1 MKFVLNVEN
10 VLEYLK
16 QQQVCS
22 SDQCL
27 VEPVKSKEYKNV
39 VVNREY
45 SNVIHLTVKTSGNNF
60 YIVKQENF
68 KADADIYF
76 GAKYEY
82 LLHQLIANFSELK
95 PIQTLIPELIKFD
108 SENSIIVTRYL
119 SNQIGLDQFYQ
130 HHNNYSTQIAALVG
144 NHLARLHR
152 LTFNKPEYQ
161 EFLVKHTGNEN
172 LGNTP
177 YLLRS
182 LERVGPGLFG
192 NICNDGIEFY
202 KLYQRF
208 PSLHQAVAELYSN
221 YQSSCLIHGNL
232 RLNKYILDNQDSV
245 TNLTQV
251 KLTDWE
257 NLNWGDPAFDLGVL
271 IAQYLKLWL
280 DSIYVD
286 SETDLKLAL
295 SLATCPLE
303 RLQPSLGELLQGYLA
318 EFPAILKKRPDF
330 VNRVTQFAGLHLI
343 KSIQHNFEQR
353 RPFGNGDIC
362 TLQVAKSLLCQPE
375 QSISTVFGIT
385 EAKVTAA
392 V

>member
-1 MKFVLNVEN
+1 MKFVLSVEN

-22 SDQCL
+22 SDQFL
-27 VEPVKSKEYKNV
+27 IEPVKSKEYKNV

-45 SNVIHLTVKTSGNNF
+45 SNVIQLTVKTSGDNT
-60 YIVKQENF
+60 YIVKQERF
-68 KADADIYF
+68 IADAETYF

-95 PIQTLIPELIKFD
+95 SIQSLIPELVDFD
-108 SENSIIVTRYL
+108 SENSIIAIRYL
-119 SNQIGLDQFYQ
+119 SNQLALDEFYQ
-130 HHNNYSTQIAALVG
+130 YNDSYPTKIAALLG
-144 NHLARLHR
+144 NHLARFHR

-161 EFLVKHTGNEN
+161 EFLVKHTGNEH
-172 LGNTP
+172 LGDAP

-192 NICNDGIEFY
+192 NICSDGIEFY

-208 PSLHQAVAELYSN
+208 PSLHQAVVELHSSYD
-221 YQSSCLIHGNL
+221 SSCLIHGNL
-232 RLNKYILDNQDSV
+232 RLDKYLRENKEAIATQ
-245 TNLTQV
+245 TQV
-251 KLTDWE
+251 KLRDWE

-271 IAQYLKLWL
+271 ISQYLKLWL

-286 SETDLKLAL
+286 SDTDLKLAL

-303 RLQPSLGELLQGYLA
+303 KLQPSLGELLQGYLA
-318 EFPAILKKRPDF
+318 EFPAILDERPDF
-330 VNRVTQFAGLHLI
+330 VNRVVQFTGINLI
-343 KSIQHNFEQR
+343 KSIQHKLEQR
-353 RPFGNGDIC
+353 NLFGNGDIC

-375 QSISTVFGIT
+375 QSISTVFGTT
-385 EAKVTAA
+385 EAKAA
-392 V
+392 ATV